1 MQIDQLIIKR
11 FQELEVKAQAICET
25 REFDFQSD
33 DGKQYFTIPYA
44 AFAGWGTNVLNLL
57 QRAFGEESVHFKNFQ
72 EWYKNFGKWES
83 EFEICRSIFLSAK
96 EDYEGGYLF
105 NLRSLVKAEVLD
117 DAFEQA
123 KELLASGYKDP
134 ACILAGVSL
143 EVALKDL
150 CSRNGIAT
158 AKLDKMNSDLA
169 KAGILEKYSVELIGA
184 SINAIEIAE
193 NRTIFQ
199 ETIKKIFTY
208 QISFWL
214 CLHQSHIVSTGNT
227 SQYLKERRAISS
239 NHYII
244 FSTKAPS

>member
-11 FQELEVKAQAICET
+11 FQELEVKAQAVYET
-25 REFDFQSD
+25 RELDFQSD
-33 DGKQYFTIPYA
+33 EGKQYFTIPYA
-44 AFAGWGTNVLNLL
+44 TFAGWGTNVLNLL
-57 QRAFGEESVHFKNFQ
+57 QRAFGEESVHFQNFQQHYKNFQ
-72 EWYKNFGKWES
+72 KWES

-150 CSRNGIAT
+150 CSRNSVAT

-169 KAGILEKYSVELIGA
+169 KAGIYNLAKQKQITAWADLRNKSAHGDWNAYNTADTEDMIKGVERFVA
-184 SINAIEIAE
+184 D
-193 NRTIFQ
+193 
-199 ETIKKIFTY
+199 
-208 QISFWL
+208 
-214 CLHQSHIVSTGNT
+214 
-227 SQYLKERRAISS
+227 YL
-239 NHYII
+239 
-244 FSTKAPS
+244 